1 MTFARPFERVNADLK
16 DLFESQRLQVCLNQN
31 DEEFERLVFIGEP
44 LMKLK
49 ITEKLTSTYANFY
62 EPHQLTKTRLQ
73 ILDYN
78 VLVDVYLQ
86 LERQQVNDH
95 PSKAVRFIH
104 ALFGELATA
113 PKPTDM
119 SPEGQRKYAE
129 TNEKCN
135 KTIDALAS
143 MIYHVYIARS
153 KQAPR
158 Q

>member
-1 MTFARPFERVNADLK
+1 MTFAKPFERVIADLT
-16 DLFESQRLQVCLNQN
+16 DLFKSQRLQVCLNQN

-44 LMKLK
+44 LMKLN
-49 ITEKLTSTYANFY
+49 KLIAVSKDFY
-62 EPHQLTKTRLQ
+62 EPHQLTQTRSQ

-78 VLVDVYLQ
+78 VLVDVYLE
-86 LERQQVNDH
+86 LGRQQVNDH

-135 KTIDALAS
+135 RMIESLAS
-143 MIYHVYIARS
+143 MIYHVYEARQ
-153 KQAPR
+153 KRAPR